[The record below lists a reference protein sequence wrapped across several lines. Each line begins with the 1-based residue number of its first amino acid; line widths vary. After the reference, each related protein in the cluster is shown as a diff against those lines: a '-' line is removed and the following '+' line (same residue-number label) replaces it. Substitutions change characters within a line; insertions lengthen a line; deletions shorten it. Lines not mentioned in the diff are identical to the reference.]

1 LEGIHQAADGIF
13 ETDGGASNHDL
24 QMSGAFRKG
33 GTTSSHACFNVF
45 NFEYHF
51 FLRECLAGASFSL
64 AEIENGK
71 PGISLAMLSDLV
83 VFFHQAL
90 RGNREIAGS
99 KSSHLVMIQAP

>member
-33 GTTSSHACFNVF
+33 GTTSSHACVNVF
-45 NFEYHF
+45 NFEYQIEYHF

-83 VFFHQAL
+83 V
-90 RGNREIAGS
+90 AGS
-99 KSSHLVMIQAP
+99 KSSHLMIQAP